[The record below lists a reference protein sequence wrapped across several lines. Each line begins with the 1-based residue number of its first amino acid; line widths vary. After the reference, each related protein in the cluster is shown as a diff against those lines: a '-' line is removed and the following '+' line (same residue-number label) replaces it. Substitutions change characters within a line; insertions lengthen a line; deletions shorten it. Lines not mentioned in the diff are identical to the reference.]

1 MRMRVFSA
9 PTIIRT
15 VLGAW
20 RQAVLQAG
28 DATRGRHTFKPTP
41 TALVAALLMDG
52 VR

>member
-9 PTIIRT
+9 PTIIRQ

-20 RQAVLQAG
+20 REVV
-28 DATRGRHTFKPTP
+28 KPAKKRSPWPNFTP
-41 TALVAALLMDG
+41 RQTALAAALLMGG